1 VHVVPAALP
10 HHLRGLVD
18 RESAKLEELGHALDE
33 YLTRIVGNV
42 LFEDPAQQG
51 LLRSTAKP
59 IENASMSRKESWTI
73 AGRVLCSF
81 LPCWP
86 AASCRVSIP
95 QRNALCWVARMHPVC
110 PLARLYLSLAL
121 VYLTRP
127 LRTER
132 EPLHNRPAKNA
143 SPSHHTT
150 RPAASRKRA

>member
-1 VHVVPAALP
+1 MTSGRSLAVHVVPAALP

-86 AASCRVSIP
+86 AASCRVDSP
-95 QRNALCWVARMHPVC
+95 VAPGMPSC
-110 PLARLYLSLAL
+110 AL
-121 VYLTRP
+121 VSVPRAGL
-127 LRTER
+127 
-132 EPLHNRPAKNA
+132 
-143 SPSHHTT
+143 SHK
-150 RPAASRKRA
+150 AAPHAA